1 MLPSSSTATDI
12 VMTPNSI
19 PISTEVI
26 HHSTS
31 LHYTITVFLLSTTS
45 LLPTNDLSSSTA
57 TSTNTM
63 SSSAT
68 TSTNELSSSAT
79 TSSNE
84 LSSSTST
91 TASLVS
97 SSNII
102 IIITPSPTFSITD
115 SITTPLSSIESIH
128 PVLSTGSII
137 STEVSDTQN
146 TVSQGNPTSNVLVTS
161 KKSSSLDFIS
171 KSSVTR
177 SSEPTV
183 LGNTGSDNTFTIIAA
198 VVATVLVLL
207 IISIIVILIL
217 IAIAY
222 KRRNKATLILGGHDT
237 CLVNTTYTDIAPNG
251 KEDKGLKD
259 MCNPNYESQGTY

>member
-1 MLPSSSTATDI
+1 MI
-12 VMTPNSI
+12 
-19 PISTEVI
+19 
-26 HHSTS
+26 
-31 LHYTITVFLLSTTS
+31 
-45 LLPTNDLSSSTA
+45 
-57 TSTNTM
+57 
-63 SSSAT
+63 
-68 TSTNELSSSAT
+68 
-79 TSSNE
+79 
-84 LSSSTST
+84 
-91 TASLVS
+91 S
-97 SSNII
+97 SSNVII
-102 IIITPSPTFSITD
+102 TITPSPTFSITD
-115 SITTPLSSIESIH
+115 SITTPLSSIESSH
-128 PVLSTGSII
+128 PVLSTGSIS
-137 STEVSDTQN
+137 STEVSDTEN

-171 KSSVTR
+171 KSS

-183 LGNTGSDNTFTIIAA
+183 LGSTGSDNTITIIAA